1 MLSVMDPTTTEKKIE
16 AYGVK
21 GMQSKP
27 WHKVFKNSDAMVR
40 WAEKNDADIT
50 ATRDAE

>member
-1 MLSVMDPTTTEKKIE
+1 MKKIE

-27 WHKVFKNSDAMVR
+27 WVR
-40 WAEKNDADIT
+40 TFASAEALCKWAEKNDAT
-50 ATRDAE
+50 VYGVREVES